1 MVVLVGCCLVAPSFG
16 CLGLN
21 YFGCFSCLN
30 GYLGLFR
37 CGCRPFTLS
46 LILVSSNS
54 ADDASELLSSAT
66 ERLKTGQVAGR

>member
-1 MVVLVGCCLVAPSFG
+1 MLLCCGGVGRLLFG
-16 CLGLN
+16 CLGL
-21 YFGCFSCLN
+21 FWLFSRSN

-37 CGCRPFTLS
+37 CSCRPFTLS
-46 LILVSSNS
+46 PILVSSNS